1 LATFRPFFMD
11 IVCGWCE
18 GKSFAEL
25 CEKSSMFEGSIIRC
39 MRRLFELVH
48 QLELAAQSIGNEELE
63 QKMTA
68 TRLALHRGVVFAASL
83 YTLDDM

>member
-1 LATFRPFFMD
+1 MTTFRPYFMD